1 MAKFEAAPRDGDVYL
16 RTLTE
21 RMRIAQSGTLPR
33 NLVAVDEVVA
43 AVLDA
48 MAGRL
53 SATEANLLREV
64 AGLGRIIDQAKVGI
78 AEVSVDAIRGT
89 HIPSATGE
97 LDAIVQH
104 TGEATES
111 ILGACEALDNLGAT
125 LSRDHA
131 TVLQGATTA
140 IYEACSFQDIT
151 GQRIT
156 KVVKALQDIEARVK
170 NLSITY
176 ALSVLPEGHVPA
188 LQDHVPTGQAAFL
201 NGPAPPAAALD
212 QSDIDKLMADL

>member
-1 MAKFEAAPRDGDVYL
+1 MVELEVAPRDGEVHL

-21 RMRIAQSGTLPR
+21 LMRIIKGGALPHD
-33 NLVAVDEVVA
+33 LAAVDKVVA
-43 AVLDA
+43 TVLDA

-53 SATEANLLREV
+53 SATEASLLREV

-111 ILGACEALDNLGAT
+111 ILGACEALDNLSAA
-125 LSRDHA
+125 LSRNHA
-131 TVLQGATTA
+131 TALQGATTA

-151 GQRIT
+151 GQRVA
-156 KVVKALQDIEARVK
+156 KVVKALQDIEAKVK
-170 NLSITY
+170 RLSVTY
-176 ALSVLPEGHVPA
+176 ALSVLPEGHVTA
-188 LQDHVPTGQAAFL
+188 LQDHAPTGQAALL